1 MPCKYQVAILVCLKT
16 PPVLP
21 SQDWIKNYVL
31 DHTMEIGFVNV
42 TLDVKLSVFI
52 ADYFSK
58 SCISLHRPFAIITLT
73 LMRQRAHFVIKMSSF
88 SEELQVT
95 HACVRVASGE

>member
-31 DHTMEIGFVNV
+31 DHTIEIGFV

-58 SCISLHRPFAIITLT
+58 SCISSHRPFAIITLT
-73 LMRQRAHFVIKMSSF
+73 PMRRRAHFVIKVLSF
-88 SEELQVT
+88 SEKLQVT
-95 HACVRVASGE
+95 HACVRVVSGV